1 MNKQELSDFLKI
13 QFPENKITTETQLTE
28 MTVSPEDL
36 QKTAVFLKNDPHL
49 AFDFL
54 ISVTAVDFLEKMTVV
69 YHLDSTSYRH
79 LLVLKTDVTGRENL
93 SVDTVSELWPTAI
106 YQEREVYD
114 LFGIRFNGHRDL
126 RRLFMEDDYGYPLRK
141 DFSDD
146 IKIKKLNA

>member
-13 QFPENKITTETQLTE
+13 QFPENKITTETQFTE

-36 QKTAVFLKNDPHL
+36 QKTAVFLKRDPQL

-54 ISVTAVDFLEKMTVV
+54 ISLTAVDFLEKMTVV
-69 YHLDSTSYRH
+69 YHLDSTLYRH
-79 LLVLKTDVTGRENL
+79 LLVLKTDVAGRENP
-93 SVDTVSELWPTAI
+93 SVDTVSELWPTAL
-106 YQEREVYD
+106 YQEREVFD

-141 DFSDD
+141 DFIDD

>member
-36 QKTAVFLKNDPHL
+36 QKTAVFLKNDPLL

-54 ISVTAVDFLEKMTVV
+54 ISLTAVDFLEKMTVV